1 MSSEASAAG
10 SVRRPTATA
19 AICSAATIPAM
30 TSIEPW
36 NEAAGLTDRAEARR
50 RPELAALPAD
60 RLPTLAELFTFARDA
75 ELRFDTLRMRIEERT
90 ATTRGEHLVAID
102 LLLRHPGEARITTT
116 EPDGGTRGNYE
127 LWLSDGETV
136 RTYASAHNLGTR
148 RPPRMAVRGLD
159 DRDLPG
165 TSKVYV
171 PLTDLPMET
180 VPETFVHP
188 AGYCQNVLATG
199 RCRVSGTDSIVDR
212 QVIVV
217 TSDHPRT
224 IEMAADRPDFTIEVA
239 FDRADGT
246 VLRLIE
252 RIGGRITREAT
263 AVSYAPDAPLPPS
276 AFSFAFPADA
286 RMLY

>member
-1 MSSEASAAG
+1 
-10 SVRRPTATA
+10 
-19 AICSAATIPAM
+19 M

-36 NEAAGLTDRAEARR
+36 NEAAGLTERPGSRR

-60 RLPTLAELFTFARDA
+60 RLPTLDELFRFARDA
-75 ELRFDTLRMRIEERT
+75 ELRFDTLRMRIEELT
-90 ATTRGEHLVAID
+90 ATTHGDHFVSMD
-102 LLLRHPGEARITTT
+102 VLLRHPGEARVTTT
-116 EPDGGTRGNYE
+116 QPDGGTRGNYE
-127 LWLSDGETV
+127 LWLSDGATV
-136 RTYASAHNLGTR
+136 RTYAGAHKLGTK
-148 RPPRMAVRGLD
+148 RPIRMAVRGLD
-159 DRDLPG
+159 GRDLPG

-180 VPETFVHP
+180 LPDTFVHP

-199 RCRVSGTDSIVDR
+199 RCRVTGTDTVADR
-212 QVIVV
+212 QAIVV

-246 VLRLIE
+246 ILRLIE
-252 RIGGRITREAT
+252 RIAGQITREAT
-263 AVSYAPDAPLPPS
+263 VVAYAPDTPLPPT
-276 AFSFAFPADA
+276 AFSFAFPSDT

>member
-1 MSSEASAAG
+1 
-10 SVRRPTATA
+10 
-19 AICSAATIPAM
+19 
-30 TSIEPW
+30 
-36 NEAAGLTDRAEARR
+36 
-50 RPELAALPAD
+50 
-60 RLPTLAELFTFARDA
+60 
-75 ELRFDTLRMRIEERT
+75 
-90 ATTRGEHLVAID
+90 
-102 LLLRHPGEARITTT
+102 
-116 EPDGGTRGNYE
+116 
-127 LWLSDGETV
+127 
-136 RTYASAHNLGTR
+136 
-148 RPPRMAVRGLD
+148 MAVRGLD

-180 VPETFVHP
+180 LPETFVHP

-199 RCRVSGTDSIVDR
+199 RCRVSGTDTIVDR

-217 TSDHPRT
+217 TSDHPRA

-276 AFSFAFPADA
+276 AFVFAFPSDA

>member
-1 MSSEASAAG
+1 
-10 SVRRPTATA
+10 
-19 AICSAATIPAM
+19 M

-60 RLPTLAELFTFARDA
+60 RLPTIAELFTFARDA
-75 ELRFDTLRMRIEERT
+75 ELRFETLRMRIEERT
-90 ATTRGEHLVAID
+90 ATTRGDHLVAID
-102 LLLRHPGEARITTT
+102 LLLRHPGEARLTTT
-116 EPDGGTRGNYE
+116 EPQGGTRGNYE

-136 RTYASAHNLGTR
+136 RTYAAAHNLGTR

-180 VPETFVHP
+180 LPETFVHP

-199 RCRVSGTDSIVDR
+199 RCRVSGTDTIGDR

-217 TSDHPRT
+217 TSDHPRA

-246 VLRLIE
+246 VLRLSE
-252 RIGGRITREAT
+252 RIGGRITREAI
-263 AVSYAPDAPLPPS
+263 AVSYAPDAPLPPT
-276 AFSFAFPADA
+276 AFDFAFPANA

>member
-1 MSSEASAAG
+1 MSRGEVPEAAT
-10 SVRRPTATA
+10 TATLG
-19 AICSAATIPAM
+19 SAATIPAM
-30 TSIEPW
+30 TSLEPW
-36 NEAAGLTDRAEARR
+36 NEAAALTEHPNERR
-50 RPELAALPAD
+50 RPELATLPAD

-90 ATTRGEHLVAID
+90 ATTRGDHLVSVE
-102 LLLRHPGEARITTT
+102 LLLRHPGEARLTTT

-127 LWLSDGETV
+127 LWLSDGATV
-136 RTYASAHNLGTR
+136 RTYAAAHNLGTR
-148 RPPRMAVRGLD
+148 RPVRMAIRGLD

-180 VPETFVHP
+180 LPETFVHP

-199 RCRVSGTDSIVDR
+199 RCRVTGTDTIVDR

-252 RIGGRITREAT
+252 RIAGRVTREAT
-263 AVSYAPDAPLPPS
+263 VVAYAPDAPLPPS
-276 AFSFAFPADA
+276 AFAFAFPSNA

>member
-1 MSSEASAAG
+1 MG
-10 SVRRPTATA
+10 DGVATA
-19 AICSAATIPAM
+19 AASSAATIPAM

-36 NEAAGLTDRAEARR
+36 NDAAGLTDRRDARR

-60 RLPTLAELFTFARDA
+60 RLPTIAELFTFARDA
-75 ELRFDTLRMRIEERT
+75 ELRFETLRMRIEERT
-90 ATTRGEHLVAID
+90 ATTRGDHVVAID
-102 LLLRHPGEARITTT
+102 LLLRHPGDARLTTT
-116 EPDGGTRGNYE
+116 EPDGGARGNYE
-127 LWLSDGETV
+127 LWMSDGETV
-136 RTYASAHNLGTR
+136 VTYAASHNLGTR
-148 RPPRMAVRGLD
+148 RPVRMAIRGLD

-180 VPETFVHP
+180 LPETFVHP

-199 RCRVSGTDSIVDR
+199 RCRVSGTDAIGDR

-217 TSDHPRT
+217 TSDHPRA

-263 AVSYAPDAPLPPS
+263 AVSYAPDAPLAPTAFDFTLPS
-276 AFSFAFPADA
+276 NA

>member
-1 MSSEASAAG
+1 
-10 SVRRPTATA
+10 
-19 AICSAATIPAM
+19 M

-36 NEAAGLTDRAEARR
+36 NEAAGLTEGRGTRR

-60 RLPTLAELFTFARDA
+60 RLPTLDELFTFARDA
-75 ELRFDTLRMRIEERT
+75 ELRFDTLRMRIEELT
-90 ATTRGEHLVAID
+90 ATTLGNHLVSMD
-102 LLLRHPGEARITTT
+102 VLLRHPGEARVTTT
-116 EPDGGTRGNYE
+116 QPDGGTRGNYD
-127 LWLSDGETV
+127 LWLSDGVTV
-136 RTYASAHNLGTR
+136 RTYAGAHKLGTKRPTR
-148 RPPRMAVRGLD
+148 RAIRGLD

-180 VPETFVHP
+180 LPDTFVHP

-199 RCRVSGTDSIVDR
+199 RCRVTGTDTVADR
-212 QVIVV
+212 QVIVI

-246 VLRLIE
+246 ILHLIE
-252 RIGGRITREAT
+252 RIAGRITREAT
-263 AVSYAPDAPLPPS
+263 VVAYAPDAPLAPT
-276 AFSFAFPADA
+276 AFSFAFPSDT